1 MCVYNVIFI
10 IFLLQLNVKDVHLR
24 YEDDKTNP
32 ACPFACGLTIKK
44 LSVHS
49 TDSTWVSYHVNST
62 WVWYHVNSTGV
73 GYVNSA

>member
-1 MCVYNVIFI
+1 MCSLHDFCLV
-10 IFLLQLNVKDVHLR
+10 QLNVKDVHLR

-49 TDSTWVSYHVNST
+49 TDSTWVSYNVSRVIEQSSEIGSDHQEAHSEQLR
-62 WVWYHVNSTGV
+62 
-73 GYVNSA
+73 